1 MKRTLTSER
10 RAKTI
15 YEGKRRQ
22 KTEVRC
28 QKTGRRKKMCED
40 KKRQCKS
47 DSKALT
53 YVLLKTINIINIK

>member
-1 MKRTLTSER
+1 MQTRMERTLIK
-10 RAKTI
+10 RAKTM

-22 KTEVRC
+22 KTDVKC
-28 QKTGRRKKMCED
+28 QETRGRKKTCED

-53 YVLLKTINIINIK
+53 YVL